1 MSPRRERR
9 TLMKPLACLMK
20 SVCAIIALVLS
31 LSWSGDASAQVQAI
45 PADVGLVTQL
55 SGDVA
60 YWNEAYQKTPEKAVA
75 LMKIRKGDH
84 FDLPEGSKLQVVYF
98 SSNRQESWTG
108 PARLVIGQGES
119 ESEGKHVQPE
129 VVILPPG
136 ASQGV
141 QRIPA
146 LLRRAGLSRTG
157 GLQVRGVATPQAQA
171 PIELSSQEQ
180 AEIQVARKNYQDLR
194 RQAKP
199 DDLTPELYLLG
210 VLADYEQFE
219 EMEKVLKDAQ
229 ARQPGNE
236 VLVDLEKWVASQ
248 KAKAGQRR

>member
-1 MSPRRERR
+1 MN
-9 TLMKPLACLMK
+9 PLADPIKPFCL
-20 SVCAIIALVLS
+20 IIS
-31 LSWSGDASAQVQAI
+31 LAVSLAWSGVGAAQAQPL

-55 SGDVA
+55 SGDVT

-84 FDLPEGSKLQVVYF
+84 FELPEGARLQVVYF
-98 SSNRQESWTG
+98 SSNRQESWAG
-108 PARLVIGQGES
+108 PARLTIGDAKSTNEGER
-119 ESEGKHVQPE
+119 QPE
-129 VVILPPG
+129 VIILPPG

-141 QRIPA
+141 QRIPT

-157 GLQVRGVATPQAQA
+157 GLQVRGVTTPQAQTSA
-171 PIELSSQEQ
+171 GLSPHEE
-180 AEIQVARKNYQDLR
+180 AEIQNARKNYQDFR
-194 RQAKP
+194 KQAKP

-229 ARQPGNE
+229 ARQPGNQA
-236 VLVDLEKWVASQ
+236 LVELERWVSSQ
-248 KAKAGQRR
+248 RARTGQRD